1 MAKILADIDLGK
13 RILMDLGRPHL
24 PAIAL
29 GHQRDLLLLTIGSS
43 DRPVLG
49 DLKITLTL
57 YARGRRPRKGPPPN
71 SMATARPVAPLLK

>member
-1 MAKILADIDLGK
+1 MAKILADIDLGE
-13 RILMDLGRPHL
+13 RIFMDLSWSHL

-29 GHQRDLLLLTIGSS
+29 SHQRDLLLLAIGSS
-43 DRPVLG
+43 DRPVLA

-57 YARGRRPRKGPPPN
+57 YARGRRPRKGPPN